1 MPSCPCSKKVAPEG
15 MDDIVRDRK
24 CTDILWLVFFVMFW
38 IGMVVIG
45 IIGLQN
51 GDPKKLVYGKDY
63 NSKVCSGETKYV
75 YCRFPLKI
83 FLVKYIY
90 ILSMWA

>member
-63 NSKVCSGETKYV
+63 NSKVCSFSFKNIS
-75 YCRFPLKI
+75 LN
-83 FLVKYIY
+83 IY